1 MTKQKSRIYC
11 GKQTNPSGFVCLL
24 YFRRYDI
31 IGLLN
36 EIAEKLL
43 KNFLSLKEDDW
54 IEWIAQP
61 NDWQD
66 DCDKF
71 NGCYFIVKQM
81 PKYPQHPNCQCRLKK
96 ITKPIPYI
104 TANTTCDIRKFTEY
118 VFDEEKSKGKKDL
131 FESWG
136 YTIEDSG
143 YLQQLCIS
151 QAIQKYCNGDYIFK
165 GAGKEYGRIEIVID
179 LPIKNGQVLKIKTG
193 WSLYPQGEIRNST
206 PFSGFGK

>member
-1 MTKQKSRIYC
+1 M
-11 GKQTNPSGFVCLL
+11 
-24 YFRRYDI
+24 
-31 IGLLN
+31 GLLN

-71 NGCYFIVKQM
+71 NGCYFLVKQM
-81 PKYPQHPNCQCRLKK
+81 PKYPQHPNCQCRLEK
-96 ITKPIPYI
+96 ITKPNI

-118 VFDEEKSKGKKDL
+118 VFDEEKSKGKKEL

-136 YTIEDSG
+136 YTIEDSK
-143 YLQQLCIS
+143 YLQQLYIS